1 MKTNLKK
8 IISLVITAGILLSCL
23 ALVGCNGGN
32 GEKVKIGIGLYQD
45 QGPAVTATR
54 EFLKGIS
61 EELNCEFV
69 YVTLSQTDEAANKTA
84 AQQLIS
90 SGCKGLIL
98 TMDSATEA
106 ILEECQKAGIYLGG
120 YLADYEL
127 SFDKVKDN
135 PNFVGTVVD
144 GRYTGTAWGEEIAER
159 IINEGYK
166 NIGMIKFPSFA
177 FPHQNEMDTA
187 FRAKIDEYNQTA
199 ADADKITV
207 QAETTELMFQP
218 LSADYFSANP
228 DLDAIFGMCAG
239 VDFIYPT
246 LTQNNKTNIKLYTA
260 GFSVDDSVLNNFGT
274 SGNGCF
280 QELVFSNVEAIVYP
294 LVMLLNKIEGT
305 EFSDNPT
312 EAQRVDSSQIRI
324 TNNEELDTVKEK
336 SMYYTGKFEDSFLS
350 ASDVSALLAKNGGTH
365 EELVKAVQTMAMEN
379 LEAK

>member
-120 YLADYEL
+120 YLTDYEL

-228 DLDAIFGMCAG
+228 DIDAIFGMCAG

-365 EELVKAVQTMAMEN
+365 EELVKAVQSMAMEN

>member
-1 MKTNLKK
+1 MKKTFKK
-8 IISLVITAGILLSCL
+8 VISLVLTAAMVLACL
-23 ALVGCNGGN
+23 ALAGCGGK

-54 EFLKGIS
+54 AFLDGIS
-61 EELNCEFV
+61 EELNCEFT

-106 ILEECQKAGIYLGG
+106 ILEECEKAGVYLGG
-120 YLADYEL
+120 YLSDYET
-127 SFDKVKDN
+127 SFDKIKDN

-144 GRYTGTAWGEEIAER
+144 GRYSGTQWGEEIAER

-177 FPHQNEMDTA
+177 FPHQNEMDSA
-187 FRAKIDEYNQTA
+187 FRAKIEEFNKTA
-199 ADADKITV
+199 ADDEKITV

-228 DLDAIFGMCAG
+228 DIDAIYGMCAG

-260 GFSVDDSVLNNFGT
+260 GFSVDDSVLENFGT

-280 QELVFSNVEAIVYP
+280 QELVFSNVEAITYP
-294 LVMLLNKIEGT
+294 LVMLLNKIEGQ
-305 EFSDNPT
+305 EFSDNPS

-336 SMYYTGKFEDSFLS
+336 SMYYTGKFENSFLS

-365 EELVKAVQTMAMEN
+365 EGLVKAVQSMSMED
-379 LEAK
+379 LAAK

>member
-1 MKTNLKK
+1 MKKTLRK
-8 IISLVITAGILLSCL
+8 IISLVLTAGMVLSCAAL
-23 ALVGCNGGN
+23 AGCGG
-32 GEKVKIGIGLYQD
+32 GSGAKIKIGIGLYQD

-61 EELNCEFV
+61 EELNCEFT

-106 ILEECQKAGIYLGG
+106 ILEECEKAGVYLGG
-120 YLADYEL
+120 YLADYET

-144 GRYTGTAWGEEIAER
+144 GRYSGTAWGEEIAER
-159 IINEGYK
+159 IINDGYK

-177 FPHQNEMDTA
+177 FPHQNEMDAA
-187 FRAKIDEYNQTA
+187 FRAKIEEYNKTA
-199 ADADKITV
+199 ADDEKITV

-228 DLDAIFGMCAG
+228 NIDAIFGMCAG

-294 LVMLLNKIEGT
+294 LVMLLNKIEGK
-305 EFSDNPT
+305 EFEDAPS

-324 TNNEELDTVKEK
+324 TNNEELDIVKEK
-336 SMYYTGKFEDSFLS
+336 SMYYTGKFENSFLT
-350 ASDVSALLAKNGGTH
+350 ASEVSDLLAKNGGTH
-365 EELVKAVQTMAMEN
+365 EGLVKVVQSMSMED
-379 LEAK
+379 LKAR

>member
-1 MKTNLKK
+1 MKKTLRK
-8 IISLVITAGILLSCL
+8 IISLVLTAGMALSCAAL
-23 ALVGCNGGN
+23 AGCGG
-32 GEKVKIGIGLYQD
+32 GSGAKIKIGIGLYQD

-54 EFLKGIS
+54 EFLKGVS
-61 EELNCEFV
+61 EELNCEFT

-106 ILEECQKAGIYLGG
+106 ILEECEKAGVYLGG
-120 YLADYEL
+120 YLADYET

-144 GRYTGTAWGEEIAER
+144 GRYSGTAWGEEIAER
-159 IINEGYK
+159 IINDGYK

-177 FPHQNEMDTA
+177 FPHQNEMDAA
-187 FRAKIDEYNQTA
+187 FRAKIEEYNKTA
-199 ADADKITV
+199 ADNEKITV

-228 DLDAIFGMCAG
+228 NIDAIFGMCAG

-260 GFSVDDSVLNNFGT
+260 GFSVDDSVLGNFGT

-280 QELVFSNVEAIVYP
+280 QELVFSNVEAIAYP
-294 LVMLLNKIEGT
+294 LVMLLNKIEGK
-305 EFSDNPT
+305 EFEDAPA

-336 SMYYTGKFEDSFLS
+336 SMYYTGKFENSFLT
-350 ASDVSALLAKNGGTH
+350 ASEVSDLLAKNGGTH
-365 EELVKAVQTMAMEN
+365 EGLVKAVQSMSMED
-379 LEAK
+379 LKAR

>member
-1 MKTNLKK
+1 M
-8 IISLVITAGILLSCL
+8 ALSCAAL
-23 ALVGCNGGN
+23 AGCGG
-32 GEKVKIGIGLYQD
+32 GSGAKIKIGIGLYQD

-61 EELNCEFV
+61 EELNCEFT

-106 ILEECQKAGIYLGG
+106 ILEECEKAGVYLGG
-120 YLADYEL
+120 YLADYET

-144 GRYTGTAWGEEIAER
+144 GRYSGTAWGEEIAER
-159 IINEGYK
+159 IINDGYK

-177 FPHQNEMDTA
+177 FPHQNEMDAA
-187 FRAKIDEYNQTA
+187 FRAKIEEYNKTA
-199 ADADKITV
+199 ADDEKITV

-228 DLDAIFGMCAG
+228 NIDAIFGMCAG

-260 GFSVDDSVLNNFGT
+260 GFSVDDSVLGNFGT

-294 LVMLLNKIEGT
+294 LVMLLNKIEGK
-305 EFSDNPT
+305 EFEDTPS

-324 TNNEELDTVKEK
+324 TNNEELDIVKEK
-336 SMYYTGKFEDSFLS
+336 SMYYTGKFENSFLT
-350 ASDVSALLAKNGGTH
+350 ASEVSDLLAKNGGTH
-365 EELVKAVQTMAMEN
+365 EGLVKVVQSMSMED
-379 LEAK
+379 LKAR

>member
-120 YLADYEL
+120 YLTDYEL

-228 DLDAIFGMCAG
+228 DIDAIFGMCAG

-350 ASDVSALLAKNGGTH
+350 VSDVSALLAKNGGTH
-365 EELVKAVQTMAMEN
+365 KELVKAVQTMAMEN

>member
-1 MKTNLKK
+1 MKKTLRK
-8 IISLVITAGILLSCL
+8 IISLVLTAGMALSCAAL
-23 ALVGCNGGN
+23 AGCRGGS
-32 GEKVKIGIGLYQD
+32 GAKIKIGIGLYQD

-61 EELNCEFV
+61 EELNCEFT

-106 ILEECQKAGIYLGG
+106 ILEECEKAGVYLGG
-120 YLADYEL
+120 YLADYET

-144 GRYTGTAWGEEIAER
+144 GRYSGTAWGEEIAER
-159 IINEGYK
+159 IINDGYK

-177 FPHQNEMDTA
+177 FPHQNEMDAA
-187 FRAKIDEYNQTA
+187 FRAKIEEYNKTA
-199 ADADKITV
+199 ADNEKITV

-228 DLDAIFGMCAG
+228 NIDAIFGMCAG

-260 GFSVDDSVLNNFGT
+260 GFSVDDSVLGNFGT

-280 QELVFSNVEAIVYP
+280 QELVFSNVEAIAYP
-294 LVMLLNKIEGT
+294 LVMLLNKIEGK
-305 EFSDNPT
+305 EFEDAPA

-336 SMYYTGKFEDSFLS
+336 SMYYTGKFENSFLT
-350 ASDVSALLAKNGGTH
+350 ASEVSDLLAKNGGTH
-365 EELVKAVQTMAMEN
+365 EGLVKAVQSMSMED
-379 LEAK
+379 LKAR

>member
-228 DLDAIFGMCAG
+228 DIDAIFGMCAG

-365 EELVKAVQTMAMEN
+365 KELVKAVQTMAMEN

>member
-120 YLADYEL
+120 YLTDYEL
-127 SFDKVKDN
+127 SFDKVKRQ
-135 PNFVGTVVD
+135 PQFC
-144 GRYTGTAWGEEIAER
+144 RY
-159 IINEGYK
+159 
-166 NIGMIKFPSFA
+166 
-177 FPHQNEMDTA
+177 
-187 FRAKIDEYNQTA
+187 
-199 ADADKITV
+199 
-207 QAETTELMFQP
+207 
-218 LSADYFSANP
+218 
-228 DLDAIFGMCAG
+228 C
-239 VDFIYPT
+239 
-246 LTQNNKTNIKLYTA
+246 
-260 GFSVDDSVLNNFGT
+260 
-274 SGNGCF
+274 C
-280 QELVFSNVEAIVYP
+280 
-294 LVMLLNKIEGT
+294 
-305 EFSDNPT
+305 
-312 EAQRVDSSQIRI
+312 
-324 TNNEELDTVKEK
+324 
-336 SMYYTGKFEDSFLS
+336 
-350 ASDVSALLAKNGGTH
+350 
-365 EELVKAVQTMAMEN
+365 
-379 LEAK
+379 

>member
-1 MKTNLKK
+1 MKKTLRK
-8 IISLVITAGILLSCL
+8 IISLVLTAGMALSCAAL
-23 ALVGCNGGN
+23 AGCGG
-32 GEKVKIGIGLYQD
+32 GSGAKIKIGIGLYQD

-61 EELNCEFV
+61 EELNCEFT

-106 ILEECQKAGIYLGG
+106 ILEECEKAGVYLGG
-120 YLADYEL
+120 YLADYET

-144 GRYTGTAWGEEIAER
+144 GRYSGTAWGEEIAER
-159 IINEGYK
+159 IINDGYK

-177 FPHQNEMDTA
+177 FPHQNEMDAA
-187 FRAKIDEYNQTA
+187 FRAKIEEYNKTA
-199 ADADKITV
+199 ADNEKITV

-228 DLDAIFGMCAG
+228 NIDAIFGMCAG

-246 LTQNNKTNIKLYTA
+246 LTQNSKTNIKLYTA
-260 GFSVDDSVLNNFGT
+260 GFSVDDSVLGNFGT

-280 QELVFSNVEAIVYP
+280 QELVFSNVEAIAYP
-294 LVMLLNKIEGT
+294 LVMLLNKIEGK
-305 EFSDNPT
+305 EFEDAPA

-336 SMYYTGKFEDSFLS
+336 SMYYTGKFENSFLT
-350 ASDVSALLAKNGGTH
+350 ASEVSDLLAKNGGTH
-365 EELVKAVQTMAMEN
+365 EGLVKAVQSMSMED
-379 LEAK
+379 LKAR

>member
-177 FPHQNEMDTA
+177 FPHQNEMDAA

-365 EELVKAVQTMAMEN
+365 EELVKAVQSMAMEN

>member
-1 MKTNLKK
+1 MKKTLRK
-8 IISLVITAGILLSCL
+8 IISIVLTAGMALSCAAL
-23 ALVGCNGGN
+23 AGCGG
-32 GEKVKIGIGLYQD
+32 GSGAKVKIGIGLYQD

-61 EELNCEFV
+61 EELNCEFT

-106 ILEECQKAGIYLGG
+106 ILEECEKAGVYLGG
-120 YLADYEL
+120 YLADYET

-144 GRYTGTAWGEEIAER
+144 GRYSGTEWGEEIAER
-159 IINEGYK
+159 IINDGYK

-177 FPHQNEMDTA
+177 FPHQNEMDAA
-187 FRAKIDEYNQTA
+187 FRAKIDEYNKTA
-199 ADADKITV
+199 ADNEKITV

-228 DLDAIFGMCAG
+228 NIDAIFGMCAG

-280 QELVFSNVEAIVYP
+280 QELVFSNVEAITYP
-294 LVMLLNKIEGT
+294 LVMLLNKIEGK
-305 EFSDNPT
+305 EFEDAPS

-336 SMYYTGKFEDSFLS
+336 SMYYTGKFENSFLT
-350 ASDVSALLAKNGGTH
+350 ASEVSELLAKNGGTH
-365 EELVKAVQTMAMEN
+365 ENLVKAVQSMSMED
-379 LEAK
+379 LKAR

>member
-1 MKTNLKK
+1 MKKTLRK
-8 IISLVITAGILLSCL
+8 IISIVLTAGMALSCAAL
-23 ALVGCNGGN
+23 AGCGG
-32 GEKVKIGIGLYQD
+32 GSGAKVKIGIGLYQD

-61 EELNCEFV
+61 EELNCEFT

-106 ILEECQKAGIYLGG
+106 ILEECEKAGVYLGG
-120 YLADYEL
+120 YLADYET

-144 GRYTGTAWGEEIAER
+144 GRYSGTEWGEEIAER
-159 IINEGYK
+159 IINDGYK

-177 FPHQNEMDTA
+177 FPHQNEMDAA
-187 FRAKIDEYNQTA
+187 FRAKIEEYNKTA
-199 ADADKITV
+199 ADSEKITV

-228 DLDAIFGMCAG
+228 NIDAIYGMCAG

-280 QELVFSNVEAIVYP
+280 QELVFSNVEAITYP
-294 LVMLLNKIEGT
+294 LVMLLNKIEGK
-305 EFSDNPT
+305 EFEDAPS

-336 SMYYTGKFEDSFLS
+336 SMYYTGKLENSFLT
-350 ASDVSALLAKNGGTH
+350 ASEVSELLAKNGGTH
-365 EELVKAVQTMAMEN
+365 ENLVKAVQSMSMED
-379 LEAK
+379 LKAR

>member
-1 MKTNLKK
+1 
-8 IISLVITAGILLSCL
+8 
-23 ALVGCNGGN
+23 
-32 GEKVKIGIGLYQD
+32 
-45 QGPAVTATR
+45 
-54 EFLKGIS
+54 
-61 EELNCEFV
+61 
-69 YVTLSQTDEAANKTA
+69 
-84 AQQLIS
+84 
-90 SGCKGLIL
+90 
-98 TMDSATEA
+98 
-106 ILEECQKAGIYLGG
+106 
-120 YLADYEL
+120 
-127 SFDKVKDN
+127 
-135 PNFVGTVVD
+135 
-144 GRYTGTAWGEEIAER
+144 
-159 IINEGYK
+159 
-166 NIGMIKFPSFA
+166 
-177 FPHQNEMDTA
+177 
-187 FRAKIDEYNQTA
+187 
-199 ADADKITV
+199 
-207 QAETTELMFQP
+207 MFQP

-228 DLDAIFGMCAG
+228 DIDAIFGMCAG

-365 EELVKAVQTMAMEN
+365 EELVKAVQSMAMEN

>member
-1 MKTNLKK
+1 MKKTFKK
-8 IISLVITAGILLSCL
+8 IISLMLIAVIVVSCMSLS
-23 ALVGCNGGN
+23 ACNGGN
-32 GEKVKIGIGLYQD
+32 GETIKIGIGLYQD

-54 EFLKGIS
+54 AFLDGIS
-61 EELNCEFV
+61 QELNCEFT

-106 ILEECQKAGIYLGG
+106 ILEECAKAGIYLGG
-120 YLADYEL
+120 YLSDYEQ
-127 SFDKVKDN
+127 SFDSIKSN

-144 GRYTGTAWGEEIAER
+144 GRYSGTAWGEEIAER

-177 FPHQNEMDTA
+177 FPHQNEMDSA
-187 FRAKIDEYNQTA
+187 FRAKIDEYNATA

-207 QAETTELMFQP
+207 QAQTTELMFQP

-228 DLDAIFGMCAG
+228 DIDAIYGMCAG

-280 QELVFSNVEAIVYP
+280 QELVFSNVEAITYP
-294 LVMLLNKIEGT
+294 LVMLLNKIEGQ
-305 EFSDNPT
+305 EFSDNPS

-324 TNNEELDTVKEK
+324 TNNEELNTVKEK
-336 SMYYTGKFEDSFLS
+336 SMYYTGKFENSFLS

-365 EELVKAVQTMAMEN
+365 EDLVKAVQSMSTED

>member
-228 DLDAIFGMCAG
+228 DIDAIFGMCAG

-365 EELVKAVQTMAMEN
+365 EELVKAVQSMAMEN

>member
-1 MKTNLKK
+1 MKKTLRK
-8 IISLVITAGILLSCL
+8 IISIVLTAGMALSCAAL
-23 ALVGCNGGN
+23 AGCGG
-32 GEKVKIGIGLYQD
+32 GSGAKVKIGIGLYQD

-61 EELNCEFV
+61 EELNCEFT

-106 ILEECQKAGIYLGG
+106 ILEECEKAGVYLGG
-120 YLADYEL
+120 YLADYET

-144 GRYTGTAWGEEIAER
+144 GRYSGTEWGEEIAER
-159 IINEGYK
+159 IINDGYK

-177 FPHQNEMDTA
+177 FPHQNEMDAA
-187 FRAKIDEYNQTA
+187 FRAKIEEYNKTA
-199 ADADKITV
+199 ADSEKITV

-228 DLDAIFGMCAG
+228 NIDAIYGMCAG

-280 QELVFSNVEAIVYP
+280 QELVFSNVEAITYP
-294 LVMLLNKIEGT
+294 LVMLLNKIEGK
-305 EFSDNPT
+305 EFEDAPS

-336 SMYYTGKFEDSFLS
+336 SMYYTGKFENSFLT
-350 ASDVSALLAKNGGTH
+350 ASEVSELLAKNGGTH
-365 EELVKAVQTMAMEN
+365 ENLVKAVQSMSMED
-379 LEAK
+379 LKAR

>member
-1 MKTNLKK
+1 MKKTLKK
-8 IISLVITAGILLSCL
+8 IISL
-23 ALVGCNGGN
+23 ALVAVMACSCAALAGCDGGK

-54 EFLKGIS
+54 AFLDGIS
-61 EELNCEFV
+61 EELNCEFT

-90 SGCKGLIL
+90 SGCKGMIL

-106 ILEECQKAGIYLGG
+106 ILQECEKAGVYLGG
-120 YLADYEL
+120 YLSDYET

-144 GRYTGTAWGEEIAER
+144 GRYSGTQWGEEIAER

-187 FRAKIDEYNQTA
+187 FRAKIEEYNKTA

-228 DLDAIFGMCAG
+228 DIDAIFGMCAG

-260 GFSVDDSVLNNFGT
+260 GFSVDDSVLSNFGT

-280 QELVFSNVEAIVYP
+280 QELVFSNVEAITYP
-294 LVMLLNKIEGT
+294 LVMILNKIDGE
-305 EFSDNPT
+305 EFSDNPS

-336 SMYYTGKFEDSFLS
+336 SMYYTGKFENSFLS

-365 EELVKAVQTMAMEN
+365 EDLVKAVQSMSMEDV
-379 LEAK
+379 EAK

>member
-54 EFLKGIS
+54 ELLKGIS

-177 FPHQNEMDTA
+177 FPHQNEMDAA

-228 DLDAIFGMCAG
+228 DIDAIFGMCAG

-365 EELVKAVQTMAMEN
+365 EELVKAVQSMAMEN

>member
-1 MKTNLKK
+1 MKKTLRK
-8 IISLVITAGILLSCL
+8 IISLVLTAGMALSCAAL
-23 ALVGCNGGN
+23 AGCGG
-32 GEKVKIGIGLYQD
+32 GSGAKIKIGIGLYQD

-61 EELNCEFV
+61 EELNCEFT

-106 ILEECQKAGIYLGG
+106 ILEECEKAGVYLGG
-120 YLADYEL
+120 YLADYET

-144 GRYTGTAWGEEIAER
+144 GRYSGTAWGEEIAER
-159 IINEGYK
+159 IINDGYK

-177 FPHQNEMDTA
+177 FPHQNEMDAA
-187 FRAKIDEYNQTA
+187 FRAKIEEYNKTA
-199 ADADKITV
+199 ADDEKITV

-228 DLDAIFGMCAG
+228 NIDAIFGMCAG

-260 GFSVDDSVLNNFGT
+260 GFSVDDSVLGNFGT

-294 LVMLLNKIEGT
+294 LVMLLNKIEGK
-305 EFSDNPT
+305 EFEDAPS

-336 SMYYTGKFEDSFLS
+336 SMYYTGKFENSFLT
-350 ASDVSALLAKNGGTH
+350 ASEVSDLLAKNGGTH
-365 EELVKAVQTMAMEN
+365 EGLVKVVQSMSMED
-379 LEAK
+379 LKAR

>member
-177 FPHQNEMDTA
+177 FPHQNEMDAA

-228 DLDAIFGMCAG
+228 DIDAIFGMCAG

-365 EELVKAVQTMAMEN
+365 EELVKAVQSMAMEN

>member
-1 MKTNLKK
+1 MKKAFKK
-8 IISLVITAGILLSCL
+8 VISLVLTAAMVLACL
-23 ALVGCNGGN
+23 ALAGCGGK

-54 EFLKGIS
+54 AFLDGIA
-61 EELNCEFV
+61 EELNCEFT

-106 ILEECQKAGIYLGG
+106 ILEECEKAGVYLGG
-120 YLADYEL
+120 YLADYET
-127 SFDKVKDN
+127 SFDKIKDN

-144 GRYTGTAWGEEIAER
+144 GRYSGTQWGEEIAKR

-177 FPHQNEMDTA
+177 FPHQNEMDSA
-187 FRAKIDEYNQTA
+187 FRAKIEEFNKTA
-199 ADADKITV
+199 ADDEKITV

-228 DLDAIFGMCAG
+228 DIDAIYGMCAG

-260 GFSVDDSVLNNFGT
+260 GFSVDDSVLENFGT

-280 QELVFSNVEAIVYP
+280 QELVFSNVEAITYP
-294 LVMLLNKIEGT
+294 LVMLLNKIEGQ
-305 EFSDNPT
+305 EFSDNPS

-336 SMYYTGKFEDSFLS
+336 SMYYTGKFENSFLS

-365 EELVKAVQTMAMEN
+365 EGLVKAVQSMSMED
-379 LEAK
+379 LAAK

>member
-120 YLADYEL
+120 YLTDYEL

-177 FPHQNEMDTA
+177 FPHQNEMDAA

-228 DLDAIFGMCAG
+228 DIDAIFGMCAG

-294 LVMLLNKIEGT
+294 LVMILNKIEGT

-365 EELVKAVQTMAMEN
+365 EELVKAVQSMAMEN

>member
-1 MKTNLKK
+1 MKKTLRK
-8 IISLVITAGILLSCL
+8 IISLVLTAGMALSCAAL
-23 ALVGCNGGN
+23 AGCGG
-32 GEKVKIGIGLYQD
+32 GSGAKIKIGIGLYQD

-61 EELNCEFV
+61 EELNCEFT

-106 ILEECQKAGIYLGG
+106 ILEECEKAGVYLGG
-120 YLADYEL
+120 YLADYET

-144 GRYTGTAWGEEIAER
+144 GRYSGTAWGEEIAER
-159 IINEGYK
+159 IINDGYK

-177 FPHQNEMDTA
+177 FPHQNEMDAA
-187 FRAKIDEYNQTA
+187 FRAKIEEYNKTA
-199 ADADKITV
+199 ADNEKITV

-228 DLDAIFGMCAG
+228 NIDAIFGMCAG

-260 GFSVDDSVLNNFGT
+260 GFSVDDSVLGNFGT

-280 QELVFSNVEAIVYP
+280 QELVFSNVEAIAYP
-294 LVMLLNKIEGT
+294 LVMLLNKIEGK
-305 EFSDNPT
+305 EFEDAPA

-336 SMYYTGKFEDSFLS
+336 SMYYTGKFENSFLT
-350 ASDVSALLAKNGGTH
+350 ASEVSDLLAKNGGTH
-365 EELVKAVQTMAMEN
+365 EGLVKAVQSMSMED
-379 LEAK
+379 LKAR

>member
-1 MKTNLKK
+1 MKKTLRK
-8 IISLVITAGILLSCL
+8 IISLVLTAGMALSCAAL
-23 ALVGCNGGN
+23 AGCGG
-32 GEKVKIGIGLYQD
+32 GSGAKIKIGIGLYQD

-61 EELNCEFV
+61 EELNCEFT

-106 ILEECQKAGIYLGG
+106 ILEECEKAGVYLGG
-120 YLADYEL
+120 YLADYET

-144 GRYTGTAWGEEIAER
+144 GRYSGTAWGEEIAER
-159 IINEGYK
+159 IINDGYK

-177 FPHQNEMDTA
+177 FPHQNEMDAA
-187 FRAKIDEYNQTA
+187 FRAKIEEYNKTA
-199 ADADKITV
+199 ADNEKITV

-228 DLDAIFGMCAG
+228 NIDAIFGMCAG

-294 LVMLLNKIEGT
+294 LVMLLNKIEGK
-305 EFSDNPT
+305 EFEDAPS

-324 TNNEELDTVKEK
+324 TNNEELDIVKEK
-336 SMYYTGKFEDSFLS
+336 SMYYTGKFENSFLT
-350 ASDVSALLAKNGGTH
+350 ASEVSDLLAKNGGTH
-365 EELVKAVQTMAMEN
+365 EGLVKAVQSMSMED
-379 LEAK
+379 LKAR

>member
-177 FPHQNEMDTA
+177 FPHQNEMDAA

-199 ADADKITV
+199 DDADKITV

-228 DLDAIFGMCAG
+228 DIDAIFGMCAG

>member
-1 MKTNLKK
+1 MKKTLRK
-8 IISLVITAGILLSCL
+8 IISLVLTAGMALSCAAL
-23 ALVGCNGGN
+23 AGCGG
-32 GEKVKIGIGLYQD
+32 GSGAKIKIGIGLYQD

-61 EELNCEFV
+61 EELNCEFT

-106 ILEECQKAGIYLGG
+106 ILEECEKAGVYLGG
-120 YLADYEL
+120 YLADYET

-144 GRYTGTAWGEEIAER
+144 GRYSGTAWGEEIAER
-159 IINEGYK
+159 IINDGYK

-177 FPHQNEMDTA
+177 FPHQNEMDAA
-187 FRAKIDEYNQTA
+187 FRAKIEEYNKTA
-199 ADADKITV
+199 ADDEKITV

-228 DLDAIFGMCAG
+228 NIDAIFGMCAG

-260 GFSVDDSVLNNFGT
+260 GFSVDDSVLGNFGT

-280 QELVFSNVEAIVYP
+280 QELVFSNVEAIAYP
-294 LVMLLNKIEGT
+294 LVMLLNKIEGK
-305 EFSDNPT
+305 EFEDAPA

-336 SMYYTGKFEDSFLS
+336 SMYYTGKFENSFLT
-350 ASDVSALLAKNGGTH
+350 ASEVSDLLAKNGGTH
-365 EELVKAVQTMAMEN
+365 EGLVKAVQSMSMED
-379 LEAK
+379 LKAR

>member
-1 MKTNLKK
+1 MKKTLRK
-8 IISLVITAGILLSCL
+8 IISLVLTAGMALSCAAL
-23 ALVGCNGGN
+23 AGCGG
-32 GEKVKIGIGLYQD
+32 GSGAKIKIGIGLYQD

-61 EELNCEFV
+61 EELNCEFT

-106 ILEECQKAGIYLGG
+106 ILEECEKAGVYLGG
-120 YLADYEL
+120 YLADYET

-144 GRYTGTAWGEEIAER
+144 GRYSGTAWGEEIAER
-159 IINEGYK
+159 IINDGYK

-177 FPHQNEMDTA
+177 FPHQNEMDAA
-187 FRAKIDEYNQTA
+187 FRAKIEEYNKTA
-199 ADADKITV
+199 ADDEKITV

-228 DLDAIFGMCAG
+228 NIDAIFGMCAG

-294 LVMLLNKIEGT
+294 LVMLLNKIEGK
-305 EFSDNPT
+305 EFEDTPS

-324 TNNEELDTVKEK
+324 TNNEELDIVKEK
-336 SMYYTGKFEDSFLS
+336 SMYYTGKFENSFLT
-350 ASDVSALLAKNGGTH
+350 ASEVSDLLAKNGGTH
-365 EELVKAVQTMAMEN
+365 EGLVKVVQSMSMED
-379 LEAK
+379 LKAR

>member
-1 MKTNLKK
+1 MKKAFHK
-8 IISLVITAGILLSCL
+8 IISSVL
-23 ALVGCNGGN
+23 ALGIVAGLVSMTGCSNGGD
-32 GEKVKIGIGLYQD
+32 KTVKIGIGLYQD

-54 EFLKGIS
+54 EFLSGIS
-61 EELNCEFV
+61 EELNCEFT

-106 ILEECQKAGIYLGG
+106 ILEECKKAGVYVGG
-120 YLADYEL
+120 YLSDYEQ
-127 SFDKVKDN
+127 SFDKIKDH

-144 GRYTGTAWGEEIAER
+144 GRYSGTAWGEEIAER

-177 FPHQNEMDTA
+177 FPHQNEMDSA
-187 FRAKIDEYNQTA
+187 FRAKIEEYNKTA
-199 ADADKITV
+199 SDDKKITV
-207 QAETTELMFQP
+207 QAQTTELMFQP

-228 DLDAIFGMCAG
+228 NIDAIFGMCAG

-246 LTQNNKTNIKLYTA
+246 LVQNNKTNIKLYTA
-260 GFSVDDSVLNNFGT
+260 GFSVDDSVLGNFGT

-280 QELVFSNVEAIVYP
+280 QELVFSNVEAITYP
-294 LVMLLNKIEGT
+294 LVMLLNKIDGQ
-305 EFSDNPT
+305 EFSDNPS

-324 TNNEELDTVKEK
+324 TNNEELNTVKEK
-336 SMYYTGKFEDSFLS
+336 SMYYTGKFEDSFLT

-365 EELVKAVQTMAMEN
+365 AKLVETVQSMAMED

>member
-106 ILEECQKAGIYLGG
+106 ILEECQNAGIYLGG
-120 YLADYEL
+120 YLTDYEL

-177 FPHQNEMDTA
+177 FPHQNEMDAA

-228 DLDAIFGMCAG
+228 DIDAIFGMCAG

-365 EELVKAVQTMAMEN
+365 EELVKAVQSMAMEN

>member
-1 MKTNLKK
+1 MKKTLRK
-8 IISLVITAGILLSCL
+8 IISIVLTAGMALSCAAL
-23 ALVGCNGGN
+23 AGCGG
-32 GEKVKIGIGLYQD
+32 GSGAKVKIGIGLYQD

-61 EELNCEFV
+61 EELNCEFT
-69 YVTLSQTDEAANKTA
+69 YVTLSQTDEVANKTA

-106 ILEECQKAGIYLGG
+106 ILEECEKAGVYLGG
-120 YLADYEL
+120 YLADYET

-144 GRYTGTAWGEEIAER
+144 GRYSGTEWGEEIAER
-159 IINEGYK
+159 IINDGYK

-177 FPHQNEMDTA
+177 FPHQNEMDAA
-187 FRAKIDEYNQTA
+187 FRAKIEEYNKTA
-199 ADADKITV
+199 ADNEKITV

-228 DLDAIFGMCAG
+228 NIDAIYGMCAG

-280 QELVFSNVEAIVYP
+280 RELVFSNVEAITYP
-294 LVMLLNKIEGT
+294 LVMLLNKIECK
-305 EFSDNPT
+305 EFEDAPS

-336 SMYYTGKFEDSFLS
+336 SMYYTGKFENSFLT
-350 ASDVSALLAKNGGTH
+350 ASEVSELLAKNGGTH
-365 EELVKAVQTMAMEN
+365 ENLVKAVQSMSMED
-379 LEAK
+379 LKAR

>member
-1 MKTNLKK
+1 MKKTLRK
-8 IISLVITAGILLSCL
+8 IISIVLTAGMALSCAAL
-23 ALVGCNGGN
+23 AGCGG
-32 GEKVKIGIGLYQD
+32 GSGAKVKIGIGLYQD

-61 EELNCEFV
+61 EELNCEFT

-106 ILEECQKAGIYLGG
+106 ILEECEKAGVYLGG
-120 YLADYEL
+120 YLADYET

-144 GRYTGTAWGEEIAER
+144 GRYSGTEWGEEIAER
-159 IINEGYK
+159 IINDGYK

-177 FPHQNEMDTA
+177 FPHQNEMDAA
-187 FRAKIDEYNQTA
+187 FRAKIDEYNKTA
-199 ADADKITV
+199 ADSEKITV

-228 DLDAIFGMCAG
+228 NIDAIYGMCAG

-280 QELVFSNVEAIVYP
+280 QELVFSNVEAITYP
-294 LVMLLNKIEGT
+294 LVMLLNKIEGK
-305 EFSDNPT
+305 EFEDAPS

-336 SMYYTGKFEDSFLS
+336 SMYYTGKFENSFLT
-350 ASDVSALLAKNGGTH
+350 ASEVSELLAKNGGTH
-365 EELVKAVQTMAMEN
+365 ENLVKAVQSMSMED
-379 LEAK
+379 LKAR

>member
-1 MKTNLKK
+1 MKKTLRK
-8 IISLVITAGILLSCL
+8 IISLVLTAGMALSCAAL
-23 ALVGCNGGN
+23 AGCGG
-32 GEKVKIGIGLYQD
+32 GSGAKIKIGIGLYQD

-61 EELNCEFV
+61 EELNCEFT

-106 ILEECQKAGIYLGG
+106 ILEECEKAGVYLGG
-120 YLADYEL
+120 YLADYET

-144 GRYTGTAWGEEIAER
+144 GRYSGTAWGEEIAER
-159 IINEGYK
+159 IINDGYK

-177 FPHQNEMDTA
+177 FPHQNEMDAA
-187 FRAKIDEYNQTA
+187 FRAKIEEYNKTA
-199 ADADKITV
+199 ADNEKITV

-228 DLDAIFGMCAG
+228 NIDAIFGMCAG

-260 GFSVDDSVLNNFGT
+260 GFSVDDSVLGNFGT

-280 QELVFSNVEAIVYP
+280 QELVFSNVEAIAYP
-294 LVMLLNKIEGT
+294 LVMLLNKIEGK
-305 EFSDNPT
+305 EFEDAPA

-324 TNNEELDTVKEK
+324 TNNEELDIVKEK
-336 SMYYTGKFEDSFLS
+336 SMYYTGKFENSFLT
-350 ASDVSALLAKNGGTH
+350 ASEVSDLLAKNGGTH
-365 EELVKAVQTMAMEN
+365 EGLVKAVQSMSMED
-379 LEAK
+379 LKAR

>member
-177 FPHQNEMDTA
+177 FPHQNEMDAA

-228 DLDAIFGMCAG
+228 DIDAIFGMCAG

-324 TNNEELDTVKEK
+324 TNNKELDTVKEK

-365 EELVKAVQTMAMEN
+365 EELVKAVQSMAMEN

>member
-120 YLADYEL
+120 YLTDYEL

-177 FPHQNEMDTA
+177 FPHQNEMDAA

-228 DLDAIFGMCAG
+228 DIDAIFGMCAG

-365 EELVKAVQTMAMEN
+365 EELVKAVQSMAMEN

>member
-1 MKTNLKK
+1 MKKTLRK
-8 IISLVITAGILLSCL
+8 IISLVLTAGMALSC
-23 ALVGCNGGN
+23 AAFAGCGG
-32 GEKVKIGIGLYQD
+32 GSGAKIKIGIGLYQD

-61 EELNCEFV
+61 EELNCEFT

-106 ILEECQKAGIYLGG
+106 ILEECEKAGVYLGG
-120 YLADYEL
+120 YLADYET

-144 GRYTGTAWGEEIAER
+144 GRYSGTAWGEEIAER
-159 IINEGYK
+159 IINDGYK

-177 FPHQNEMDTA
+177 FPHQNEMDAA
-187 FRAKIDEYNQTA
+187 FRAKIEEYNKTA
-199 ADADKITV
+199 ADDEKITV

-228 DLDAIFGMCAG
+228 NIDAIFGMCAG

-294 LVMLLNKIEGT
+294 LVMLLNKIEGK
-305 EFSDNPT
+305 EFEDTPS

-324 TNNEELDTVKEK
+324 TNNEELDIVKEK
-336 SMYYTGKFEDSFLS
+336 SMYYTGKFENSFLT
-350 ASDVSALLAKNGGTH
+350 ASEVSDLLAKNGGTH
-365 EELVKAVQTMAMEN
+365 EGLVKVVQSMSMED
-379 LEAK
+379 LKAR

>member
-1 MKTNLKK
+1 MKKTLRK
-8 IISLVITAGILLSCL
+8 IISLVLTAGMALSCAAL
-23 ALVGCNGGN
+23 AGCGG
-32 GEKVKIGIGLYQD
+32 GSGAKIKIGIGLYQD

-61 EELNCEFV
+61 EELNCEFT

-106 ILEECQKAGIYLGG
+106 ILEECEKAGVYLGG
-120 YLADYEL
+120 YLADYET

-144 GRYTGTAWGEEIAER
+144 GRYSGTAWGEEIAER
-159 IINEGYK
+159 IINDGYK

-177 FPHQNEMDTA
+177 FPHQNEMDAA
-187 FRAKIDEYNQTA
+187 FRAKIEEYNKTA
-199 ADADKITV
+199 ADNEKITV

-228 DLDAIFGMCAG
+228 NIDAIFGMCAG

-280 QELVFSNVEAIVYP
+280 QELVFSNVEAIAYP
-294 LVMLLNKIEGT
+294 LVMLLNKIEGK
-305 EFSDNPT
+305 EFEDAPA

-336 SMYYTGKFEDSFLS
+336 SMYYTGKFENSFLT
-350 ASDVSALLAKNGGTH
+350 ASEVSDLLAKNGGTH
-365 EELVKAVQTMAMEN
+365 EGLVKAVQSMSMED
-379 LEAK
+379 LKAR